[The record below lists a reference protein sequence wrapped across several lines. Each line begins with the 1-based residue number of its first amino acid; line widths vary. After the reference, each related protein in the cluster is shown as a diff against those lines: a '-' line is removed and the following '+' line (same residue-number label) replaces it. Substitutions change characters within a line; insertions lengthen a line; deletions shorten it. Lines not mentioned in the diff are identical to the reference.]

1 MTDVFVSYTSADR
14 PFATA
19 LVQSLAHQ
27 RLQVFW
33 DREIPTGKKWSDVL
47 KQQLHH
53 ANCVVVLL
61 TRNSLASSWVTYE
74 ASVAHQQRILIPLLL
89 DPGLDPYQDLPEMY
103 RDLHVTSLPNDP
115 RLLSSPSTQDPW
127 LKAILTTVKRQR
139 LLNLGRKVAF
149 TALFVSILIVAT
161 YVTLTSHNALTTWQ
175 TGLRYIER
183 GAYSKEENERLK
195 TAIRQATLV
204 ELLVPNAVSFTS
216 AFRDDLSTFFAKS
229 ENRMRVLLAD
239 SNSEFYD
246 AMMSMTTKG
255 IEEDAK
261 ASASDK
267 GLPDRSKR
275 LLLSFAGEASDR
287 LQFKQFATEFRLPII
302 LIDRKYCFSTIRLTP
317 DQSTESLRI
326 ELMSESAGMPFD
338 QTVARTLK
346 AVAAFFRP
354 SSQSEDSVESCKRH
368 FDSVWARSKVY

>member
-14 PFATA
+14 PLATA
-19 LVQSLAHQ
+19 LVQSLAHK

-33 DREIPTGKKWSDVL
+33 DRQIPTGKKWSDVL
-47 KQQLHH
+47 KRELHH

-89 DPGLDPYQDLPEMY
+89 DPDLNPYQDLPEMY
-103 RDLHVTSLPNDP
+103 RDLHVTSLPNDLK
-115 RLLSSPSTQDPW
+115 LLSSSSAQDPW
-127 LKAILTTVKRQR
+127 LKAILNTVKRQR
-139 LLNLGRKVAF
+139 LWNRMRKAAY
-149 TALFVSILIVAT
+149 TGLFGSILVIAT
-161 YVTLTSHNALTTWQ
+161 YVALTSHNALITWQ

-195 TAIRQATLV
+195 AAIRQATLV

-216 AFRDDLSTFFAKS
+216 AFRDDLFAFFAKG
-229 ENRMRVLLAD
+229 NVKMRVLFAD
-239 SNSEFYD
+239 PNNEFYD

-275 LLLSFAGEASDR
+275 LLLSFADKASDQ
-287 LQFKQFATEFRLPII
+287 LEFKQFATEFRLPII
-302 LIDRKYCFSTIRLTP
+302 LIDRRYCFSTIRLTP

-326 ELMSESAGMPFD
+326 ELMSESAGTLFD
-338 QTVARTLK
+338 QTIARALK
-346 AVAAFFRP
+346 AISTFFRP
-354 SSQSEDSVESCKRH
+354 SSQNEDSVESCKRH
-368 FDSVWARSKVY
+368 FDSVWTRSKNY